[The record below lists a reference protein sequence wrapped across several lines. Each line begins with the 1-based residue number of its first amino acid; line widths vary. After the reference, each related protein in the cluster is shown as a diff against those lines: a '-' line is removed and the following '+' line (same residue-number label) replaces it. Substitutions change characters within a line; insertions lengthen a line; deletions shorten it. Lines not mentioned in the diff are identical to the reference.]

1 MTDRRPSLDR
11 PALVTAVIAGGALLL
26 GFTAAQVTGLRWVG
40 GAVVVAGAVWCV
52 LRERR
57 RTPWWRLA
65 LVLVAGAV
73 CFVAA
78 HVLTDLL
85 GPWLAVGLV
94 SLALVGTTTALVR
107 PARGR
112 PSAVVEKR

>member
-1 MTDRRPSLDR
+1 MFSHRPALDR
-11 PALVTAVIAGGALLL
+11 PALVTAAIAGGSLLL
-26 GFTAAQVTGLRWVG
+26 GFSAAQVSGLRWVG

-52 LRERR
+52 LREHR

-78 HVLTDLL
+78 HVLTDPL
-85 GPWLAVGLV
+85 GPWLAVAFV
-94 SLALVGTTTALVR
+94 SLVLAGTTAALVR

-112 PSAVVEKR
+112 PSAVVEER